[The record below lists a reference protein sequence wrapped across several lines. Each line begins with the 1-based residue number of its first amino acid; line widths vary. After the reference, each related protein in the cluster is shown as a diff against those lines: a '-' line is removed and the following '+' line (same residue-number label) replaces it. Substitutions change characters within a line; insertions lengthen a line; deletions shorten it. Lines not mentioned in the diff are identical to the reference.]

1 MEIGL
6 LLRILK
12 PLIIMRQLRR
22 FGTEITKF
30 ELYDKNQLLKTYNSA
45 EINDDISLEPG
56 VHHLT
61 SRAYNSNGEKTQS
74 TTAIVYVVG
83 TAEPGS
89 FSYTQIGKNCSFN
102 NLASSNYG

>member
-1 MEIGL
+1 M
-6 LLRILK
+6 LRILK
-12 PLIIMRQLRR
+12 PLILHAAATPVQ
-22 FGTEITKF
+22 GTEITKF

-83 TAEPGS
+83 TAGTRKLFIYADRKEL
-89 FSYTQIGKNCSFN
+89 FFQ
-102 NLASSNYG
+102 